1 MTDYSKYIWHNSKII
16 PWEKAKIHVM
26 SHVLHYGSGVFEGIR
41 CYDTAMGP
49 QIFRLDDHINRLFTS
64 AKAYKM
70 NVRASKE
77 SIIDGCKEI
86 VKTNNLQECYI
97 RPIIFYG
104 YDTLGVNPKE
114 CPINI
119 SIASFF
125 WGAYLGE
132 EGIING
138 VNVTERL
145 RTPEISS
152 FVSKISS
159 NQLVREQ
166 MVLIQRKISQDKSIV
181 IDGRDIG
188 TVVFP
193 DADYKFFITASIKER
208 TKRRFKEL
216 QLDGINTDL
225 YLIEKQIK
233 DRDHLDS
240 TRSNSPLKKAKDAI
254 LIDTTHLNIDEQ
266 VNLILGKIN
275 KHN

>member
-1 MTDYSKYIWHNSKII
+1 MKS
-16 PWEKAKIHVM
+16 
-26 SHVLHYGSGVFEGIR
+26 
-41 CYDTAMGP
+41 
-49 QIFRLDDHINRLFTS
+49 
-64 AKAYKM
+64 
-70 NVRASKE
+70 
-77 SIIDGCKEI
+77 
-86 VKTNNLQECYI
+86 
-97 RPIIFYG
+97 
-104 YDTLGVNPKE
+104 
-114 CPINI
+114 I
-119 SIASFF
+119 SIDISDSAI
-125 WGAYLGE
+125 E
-132 EGIING
+132 ESVVING